1 MKKFALTV
9 VCLLIAGTLA
19 FADDAAKDKDK
30 SASSDKTLTGC
41 LSGPNAEGAYML
53 KTAKGQQVEVGGNDQ
68 LKSHVNHEVKLTG
81 EYVKS
86 GSAIGEN
93 ESAEKK
99 ESGAKS
105 EMGEKGKE
113 KNERHFKVDKI
124 DHVSDTCSTK

>member
-1 MKKFALTV
+1 MKKFALTI

-30 SASSDKTLTGC
+30 SAASDKTLTGC
-41 LSGPNAEGAYML
+41 LSGPNAEGAYLL
-53 KTAKGQQVEVGGNDQ
+53 KTDKGEIEVGGNDQ
-68 LKSHVNHEVKLTG
+68 LKSHVGHEVKLTG
-81 EYVKS
+81 EYAKS

-93 ESAEKK
+93 EKAEKS

-113 KNERHFKVDKI
+113 KNEKHFKVEKI
-124 DHVSDTCSTK
+124 DHVADTCSTK